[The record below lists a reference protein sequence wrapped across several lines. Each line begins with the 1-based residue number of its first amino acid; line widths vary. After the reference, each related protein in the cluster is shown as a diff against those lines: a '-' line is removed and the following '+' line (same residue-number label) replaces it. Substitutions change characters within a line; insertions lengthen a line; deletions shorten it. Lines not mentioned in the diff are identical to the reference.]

1 MFRQKQIGNTKL
13 IVSVVAGVT
22 LVAGLFAYRYFA
34 PGGNETQSVSKAIIT
49 AKTIV
54 GQPRPD
60 FSMVDI
66 EGKEQS
72 ISQWDGKVML
82 INFWATWCP
91 PCRRE
96 IPAFIKL
103 QEDYR
108 EKGLVIVGIALD
120 TRQAAVDFVD
130 PMGINYPILV
140 GEVEGISLTQKY
152 GNELSVLPYSVIVD
166 RNGVIRETFRHE
178 VSYEDAEKLIT
189 PYL

>member
-1 MFRQKQIGNTKL
+1 MFVQKQKGNTKL
-13 IVSVVAGVT
+13 LVSVVAGVT
-22 LVAGLFAYRYFA
+22 LLAGLFAYQYFS
-34 PGGNETQSVSKAIIT
+34 PGGEPKQASTATIT

-60 FSMVDI
+60 FSMADVD
-66 EGKEQS
+66 GKQQS
-72 ISQWDGKVML
+72 VSQWDGKVML

-103 QEDYR
+103 QDDYR

-120 TRQAAVDFVD
+120 TQQAAIDFVD

-140 GEVEGISLTQKY
+140 GEVDGISLTQKY
-152 GNELSVLPYSVIVD
+152 GNDLGVLPYSVIVD
-166 RNGVIRETFRHE
+166 RNGVIQQSFRHE
-178 VSYEDAEKLIT
+178 VSYEDAEKMVT